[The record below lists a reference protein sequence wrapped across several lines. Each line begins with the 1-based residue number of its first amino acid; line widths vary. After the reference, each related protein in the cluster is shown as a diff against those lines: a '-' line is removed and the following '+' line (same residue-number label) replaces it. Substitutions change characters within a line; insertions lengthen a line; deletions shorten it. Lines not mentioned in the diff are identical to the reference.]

1 MVGTVRNSLHGPRF
15 IFNLLPH
22 RSRRIGGRAYTFLSE
37 PWMRHFTALSYEL
50 PKTKPSDCLVDLL
63 VQLSS
68 YGTRS
73 GIPRDGSS
81 AQPSVDWSCP
91 RPLAVAPYRRAMV
104 VVESLASSSS
114 MLSGVD
120 AKLVGSAA
128 GQLRAKKLAS
138 TQRIHAE
145 IRSVRRRRSRPS
157 KDNGLRIGSA
167 LPISMFKPCG
177 ELPPEGKTRLH
188 KDESCNPLEG
198 NCQEVYH
205 VWESTCRT
213 CMGIG
218 DVKDLKGHWSTCPA
232 CNGIGCVRLSSSRLV
247 PLLNGSSGPDFTL
260 GRDSAWHL
268 K

>member
-1 MVGTVRNSLHGPRF
+1 
-15 IFNLLPH
+15 
-22 RSRRIGGRAYTFLSE
+22 
-37 PWMRHFTALSYEL
+37 
-50 PKTKPSDCLVDLL
+50 
-63 VQLSS
+63 
-68 YGTRS
+68 
-73 GIPRDGSS
+73 
-81 AQPSVDWSCP
+81 
-91 RPLAVAPYRRAMV
+91 MV

-114 MLSGVD
+114 MLCGVD
-120 AKLVGSAA
+120 AKLVGSAT
-128 GQLRAKKLAS
+128 GQLQAKRFAS
-138 TQRIHAE
+138 TQRIQAE
-145 IRSVRRRRSRPS
+145 IRSVRRRRSRPR

-167 LPISMFKPCG
+167 LPLSMFKPCG

-188 KDESCNPLEG
+188 KDESCDPLEG

-213 CMGIG
+213 CLGVG

-232 CNGIGCVRLSSSRLV
+232 CNGIGCVRLSSSRLA